1 MIRLATPTVEV
12 SAQGPSSVDEAVA
25 VLAAEATKTKVPI
38 TRERIAEIW
47 PMTLEDLTVADAIIE
62 RLRRHGVEVIDTPPE
77 LAELEGTET
86 ETTDEE
92 TPAATTEAEP
102 SSTAPAAAQEEVVA
116 TDDDPVRLYLT
127 QMGAIPLLTRD
138 EELTCARAVEIYR
151 EGFRRASMT
160 TPEGLRMG
168 LQWCEE
174 RREEVERL
182 EREAIEHGSPRDPD
196 PQHELNLH
204 HLRTLRPLMASVDAM
219 LVAPYA
225 SHVERATAYNAVL
238 RKVDRG
244 WRLLLE
250 LEVPLEVVNHV
261 RESLIDTRRRGL
273 RLRAEVNTGSRKI
286 REERRNE
293 LSALEASLGEPM
305 ERFLERCTRI
315 SRRFRRYEEAKQK
328 MASGNLRL
336 VVSIAKRWRNRGLPF
351 ADLIQEGNAGL
362 MKAVEKYEYKRGY
375 KFSTYATWWIRQSV
389 TRAIADHA
397 RTIRVPVH
405 LTETMAKLRRIQ
417 HDVLQETGREAT
429 LEELAGRASIS
440 SQECRRV
447 LAASR
452 STVSLDRPVG
462 DGDAQVMDFIA
473 DRDAPDPAD
482 LPVSDQLKARVAEV
496 LETLSEREREIL
508 SLRFGFGDGYTY
520 TLEEVGRRFN
530 VTRERVRQIEA
541 KAIKRLQHPTRSRL
555 LEGFLDWKS

>member
-1 MIRLATPTVEV
+1 MIRLATPRVDTPAE
-12 SAQGPSSVDEAVA
+12 PPRSVDEAVA
-25 VLAAEATKTKVPI
+25 ILAAEAAKTKAPI
-38 TRERIAEIW
+38 TKERIAELW
-47 PMTLEDLTVADAIIE
+47 PVVLEDAGAAEAVAE
-62 RLRRHGVEVIDTPPE
+62 RLRRHGIVVIETPPE
-77 LAELEGTET
+77 LGELEPSDG
-86 ETTDEE
+86 ETTEE
-92 TPAATTEAEP
+92 EVAEAPEAAEPATT
-102 SSTAPAAAQEEVVA
+102 TVVA
-116 TDDDPVRLYLT
+116 AEEPVGTDDDPVRLYLT

-138 EELTCARAVEIYR
+138 EELECARAVEIYR

-204 HLRTLRPLMASVDAM
+204 HLRTLRPLMASVDSA
-219 LVAPYA
+219 LVATIPIEDRRAGHA
-225 SHVERATAYNAVL
+225 SVL
-238 RKVDRG
+238 RKVERG
-244 WRLLLE
+244 WKLLLE
-250 LEVPLEVVNHV
+250 LDVPLEVVNRV
-261 RESLIDTRRRGL
+261 REILIDTRRRVL
-273 RLRAEVNTGSRKI
+273 RLRAEVNSGSRKA
-286 REERRNE
+286 REAHRTE
-293 LSALEASLGEPM
+293 LAVLEASLGEPV
-305 ERFLERCTRI
+305 ERFLERCVRI

-417 HDVLQETGREAT
+417 HDVLQETGKEAT
-429 LEELAGRASIS
+429 LEELAARAGIS